1 MERDSEVKEWSPA
14 YVPSSQEL
22 AEIDKALNSIS
33 ESTTA
38 LEEAVQRAKEETRA
52 WQARTA
58 KGRKPA

>member
-38 LEEAVQRAKEETRA
+38 LLEAVQRAKEETRA
-52 WQARTA
+52 
-58 KGRKPA
+58 